1 MKSGFSNW
9 SEVSLALKGKK
20 TPQECEDHYISL
32 YCQTA
37 QEKKN
42 LPLPCGLENKWIIS
56 DKGEIDMGLMCKN
69 ASRYTEVASSHKKEK
84 DVLWQEF
91 ASQKGAPPPS
101 STIAYSNQSTQ
112 GFILKR

>member
-9 SEVSLALKGKK
+9 SEVSIALKGKK

-37 QEKKN
+37 QEKKIM
-42 LPLPCGLENKWIIS
+42 PLSCGLDDKWIIS
-56 DKGEIDMGLMCKN
+56 SNGVIDQGLLYKN
-69 ASRYTEVASSHKKEK
+69 INRYTEVASLHKKEK
-84 DVLWQEF
+84 DLLWQEF

-101 STIAYSNQSTQ
+101 STVAYSNQSNQ